1 MARGGTTEMTPQ
13 AKRILGTVIG
23 KHMATLCRL
32 AERRM
37 GSGMRGRFR
46 ASDIV
51 QSVAKDALQTQAPLD
66 SEAAAL
72 AFLTIRIGHKC
83 KDKGRWLKARRRDVD
98 REESVPGAPAEADGF
113 DLAAASFAYAT
124 DAQREEYMK
133 ILEDAMSFLSVP
145 ERELFELRHLDGLS
159 LDELVARFGVAKH
172 AAACRLSRALHKV
185 KHRLMA
191 RLAAQSL

>member
-13 AKRILGTVIG
+13 ATRILGTVIG
-23 KHMATLCRL
+23 QHMAALCRL
-32 AERRM
+32 AERKM

-51 QSVAKDALQTQAPLD
+51 QSVAKDALQTHAQLD

-83 KDKGRWLKARRRDVD
+83 TDKGRWLKARRRDVG
-98 REESVPGAPAEADGF
+98 REEAAPGVPAESDDF
-113 DLAAASFAYAT
+113 DLAAASFASAT
-124 DAQREEYMK
+124 DVQREEYMK
-133 ILEDAMSFLSVP
+133 ILEDAMSFLSGQ
-145 ERELFELRHLDGLS
+145 ERELFALRHLHGLS
-159 LDELVARFGVAKH
+159 LDELVARFGMAKH